1 MRTVLYP
8 GTFNPIHNGHIDL
21 VRRAAGLFDRVVLG
35 VATSPQKNPSVLE
48 VRVNLAREALQS
60 MDNVEVIGFNTL
72 TVDFAREV
80 GASVI
85 LKGIRTVTDFEYE
98 FQMLNMNRALSPGL
112 ETVFLAPSEEHSYI
126 SSTLVRQI
134 AGYGG
139 DVSQF
144 VPPAV
149 AAAIKAGE
157 AISVATNPETTFQ
170 GGDGGSIQ
178 VEGVIANAAVLH
190 ISAATTIEAVITGIT
205 DEGFGRSC
213 SGEGVSSG
221 GTELIDEGLG
231 EGTGGGAKDYIT
243 LAGISSPIG
252 ISAKGTH
259 KQIGEAIAIH
269 ITGSRN

>member
-35 VATSPQKNPSVLE
+35 IATSPQKNPSVLE

-98 FQMLNMNRALSPGL
+98 FQMLNMNRALSPRL

-157 AISVATNPETTFQ
+157 V
-170 GGDGGSIQ
+170 G
-178 VEGVIANAAVLH
+178 
-190 ISAATTIEAVITGIT
+190 
-205 DEGFGRSC
+205 
-213 SGEGVSSG
+213 
-221 GTELIDEGLG
+221 
-231 EGTGGGAKDYIT
+231 
-243 LAGISSPIG
+243 
-252 ISAKGTH
+252 
-259 KQIGEAIAIH
+259 
-269 ITGSRN
+269 